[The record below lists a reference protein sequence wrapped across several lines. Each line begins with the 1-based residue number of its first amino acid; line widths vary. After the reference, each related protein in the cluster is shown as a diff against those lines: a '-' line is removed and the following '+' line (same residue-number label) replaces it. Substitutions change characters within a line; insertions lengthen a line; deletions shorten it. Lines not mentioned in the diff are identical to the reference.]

1 MAKKT
6 IEASGLGQVRPEDRK
21 SWLSIAFIW
30 AGSVCCVPALMVGAG
45 ITMGLTF
52 GQAALAMCIGYGI
65 CVLLMILMSILSADK
80 GIPTVVAA
88 SGAFGKIGSG
98 YVVSFIIAFCFIC
111 WFGFQAVICGEAFAA
126 ILNTYGIP
134 LPGVASTILWGL
146 VMCITAVVG
155 INWIKILNLVSVPA
169 LILILVYA
177 MIVVFQDPESVA
189 VISNYAPAANAPM
202 VVAIGTAVGGF
213 ATGSVLSG
221 DVTRYCKSRRDVIL
235 SSIIGVIPMGV
246 GTMLAGGV
254 LAIHSGAVGMD
265 TSSIVNMLSSIGS
278 PVLGL
283 LVLVLAT
290 WTTNVSN
297 AYSAGFALL
306 SLTRAKDEKRA
317 FFTLLAGVLG
327 TLLAVLGITNYFNSF
342 LNVLAAFIPP
352 VAGVV
357 IVDYFI
363 ISKADPEAWKPTA
376 GANLAGILSWLVGS
390 VVALA
395 FPTVLVP
402 TVNGIVVACIL
413 YLILFPLLG
422 KKASE
427 EPADN
432 KTDPV

>member
-169 LILILVYA
+169 LILVYA

-189 VISNYAPAANAPM
+189 AISNYAPAANAPM

-221 DVTRYCKSRRDVIL
+221 DVTRYCKCRRDVIL

-376 GANLAGILSWLVGS
+376 GVNLAGILSWLVGS

-413 YLILFPLLG
+413 HLILFPLLG

>member
-146 VMCITAVVG
+146 VMCITA
-155 INWIKILNLVSVPA
+155 
-169 LILILVYA
+169 
-177 MIVVFQDPESVA
+177 
-189 VISNYAPAANAPM
+189 YAPAANASM

-413 YLILFPLLG
+413 YLILVPLLG

>member
-1 MAKKT
+1 
-6 IEASGLGQVRPEDRK
+6 
-21 SWLSIAFIW
+21 
-30 AGSVCCVPALMVGAG
+30 
-45 ITMGLTF
+45 
-52 GQAALAMCIGYGI
+52 MCIGYGI

-189 VISNYAPAANAPM
+189 AISNYAPAANAPM

-254 LAIHSGAVGMD
+254 LAIHSGAGGYGYQQHCQYALQHR
-265 TSSIVNMLSSIGS
+265 LSCPG
-278 PVLGL
+278 
-283 LVLVLAT
+283 
-290 WTTNVSN
+290 
-297 AYSAGFALL
+297 
-306 SLTRAKDEKRA
+306 
-317 FFTLLAGVLG
+317 
-327 TLLAVLGITNYFNSF
+327 
-342 LNVLAAFIPP
+342 
-352 VAGVV
+352 
-357 IVDYFI
+357 
-363 ISKADPEAWKPTA
+363 TA
-376 GANLAGILSWLVGS
+376 GTGVGYMDDQC
-390 VVALA
+390 
-395 FPTVLVP
+395 FK
-402 TVNGIVVACIL
+402 C
-413 YLILFPLLG
+413 LLRRLCP
-422 KKASE
+422 SE
-427 EPADN
+427 P
-432 KTDPV
+432 DPGQG

>member
-1 MAKKT
+1 
-6 IEASGLGQVRPEDRK
+6 
-21 SWLSIAFIW
+21 
-30 AGSVCCVPALMVGAG
+30 
-45 ITMGLTF
+45 
-52 GQAALAMCIGYGI
+52 
-65 CVLLMILMSILSADK
+65 
-80 GIPTVVAA
+80 
-88 SGAFGKIGSG
+88 
-98 YVVSFIIAFCFIC
+98 
-111 WFGFQAVICGEAFAA
+111 
-126 ILNTYGIP
+126 
-134 LPGVASTILWGL
+134 
-146 VMCITAVVG
+146 
-155 INWIKILNLVSVPA
+155 
-169 LILILVYA
+169 
-177 MIVVFQDPESVA
+177 
-189 VISNYAPAANAPM
+189 
-202 VVAIGTAVGGF
+202 
-213 ATGSVLSG
+213 
-221 DVTRYCKSRRDVIL
+221 
-235 SSIIGVIPMGV
+235 
-246 GTMLAGGV
+246 MLAGGV

-376 GANLAGILSWLVGS
+376 GVNLAGILSWLVGS

-402 TVNGIVVACIL
+402 TFNGIVVACIL

>member
-1 MAKKT
+1 M
-6 IEASGLGQVRPEDRK
+6 R
-21 SWLSIAFIW
+21 LSLPF
-30 AGSVCCVPALMVGAG
+30 S
-45 ITMGLTF
+45 
-52 GQAALAMCIGYGI
+52 
-65 CVLLMILMSILSADK
+65 
-80 GIPTVVAA
+80 
-88 SGAFGKIGSG
+88 
-98 YVVSFIIAFCFIC
+98 
-111 WFGFQAVICGEAFAA
+111 

-189 VISNYAPAANAPM
+189 AISNYTPAANAPM

-376 GANLAGILSWLVGS
+376 GVNLAGILSWLVGS

-413 YLILFPLLG
+413 HLILFPLLG

>member
-189 VISNYAPAANAPM
+189 AISNYAPAANAPWWSP
-202 VVAIGTAVGGF
+202 F
-213 ATGSVLSG
+213 AQ
-221 DVTRYCKSRRDVIL
+221 R
-235 SSIIGVIPMGV
+235 
-246 GTMLAGGV
+246 
-254 LAIHSGAVGMD
+254 
-265 TSSIVNMLSSIGS
+265 
-278 PVLGL
+278 
-283 LVLVLAT
+283 
-290 WTTNVSN
+290 W
-297 AYSAGFALL
+297 
-306 SLTRAKDEKRA
+306 
-317 FFTLLAGVLG
+317 
-327 TLLAVLGITNYFNSF
+327 AVL
-342 LNVLAAFIPP
+342 PP
-352 VAGVV
+352 AV
-357 IVDYFI
+357 Y
-363 ISKADPEAWKPTA
+363 SPEM
-376 GANLAGILSWLVGS
+376 
-390 VVALA
+390 
-395 FPTVLVP
+395 
-402 TVNGIVVACIL
+402 
-413 YLILFPLLG
+413 
-422 KKASE
+422 
-427 EPADN
+427 
-432 KTDPV
+432 

>member
-189 VISNYAPAANAPM
+189 AISNYAPAANAPM

-221 DVTRYCKSRRDVIL
+221 DVTR
-235 SSIIGVIPMGV
+235 IIGVIPMGV

-376 GANLAGILSWLVGS
+376 GVNLAGILSWLVGS

-413 YLILFPLLG
+413 HLILFPLLG